1 MWFVNVCLCKEAHIS
16 GVLDLFFPLKNSGSA
31 LLSISW
37 MLEQRGKLQLS
48 DFIKNISTYSFLRS
62 LGTLLKM

>member
-1 MWFVNVCLCKEAHIS
+1 MWFVNVCWCKEAHIS

-37 MLEQRGKLQLS
+37 MLKQRGKLQLS
-48 DFIKNISTYSFLRS
+48 DFNKKDFNL
-62 LGTLLKM
+62 